1 MIKGYVSLHVP
12 NLSGFPL
19 SRIDSHTDL
28 TERGKVE
35 EGRGRGRGKR
45 EKWHTDLTDL
55 TEMGMREEVGLNLM
69 KQVL

>member
-1 MIKGYVSLHVP
+1 MM
-12 NLSGFPL
+12 
-19 SRIDSHTDL
+19 
-28 TERGKVE
+28 
-35 EGRGRGRGKR
+35 